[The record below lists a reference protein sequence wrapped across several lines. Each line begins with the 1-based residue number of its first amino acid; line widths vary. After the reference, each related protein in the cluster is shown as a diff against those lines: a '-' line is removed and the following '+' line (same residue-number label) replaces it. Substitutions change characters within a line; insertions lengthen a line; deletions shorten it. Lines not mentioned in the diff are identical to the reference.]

1 MERRPTRKRTT
12 LVVSMLALTLIAPW
26 ALGQDPDAIM
36 ETRRLAEQGD
46 ADAQYNLGYRYVTG
60 IGVPQDRAEA
70 VRWLRLAADQGHTQ
84 AEDFLGRMPPM
95 GSQRATDNVAETELP
110 ATLPPA
116 TGQSPRSGNPFRVPS
131 FRTDAEQGD
140 ADAQFNLGVR
150 YTNGL
155 GVPQDEAE
163 AVRWYQLA
171 AEQGHV
177 DAQWILGVIYA
188 NGEGVPQDE
197 AEAVRWY
204 RLAAEQGNATA
215 QINLGFHY
223 AFGLGVPQDEAEGV
237 RWYRLSADQ
246 GNANAQFNLGVRYAN
261 GLGVPQDEAEAGRWY
276 RLAADQGDA
285 SAQFNLGAMYANG
298 AGVLKDAAEA
308 VRWYRLAA
316 EQGNATAQYNLGVM
330 YGKGAG
336 VLKDSVLAHMW
347 LNIAGAIGNEDARD
361 LRDALERDMTRD
373 EITRATE
380 LARACMASDY
390 QDCER

>member
-1 MERRPTRKRTT
+1 MERRATRTRTT
-12 LVVSMLALTLIAPW
+12 LAVSMLALTLIAPW
-26 ALGQDPDAIM
+26 ALGQDLT
-36 ETRRLAEQGD
+36 ETRRLAEQED

-131 FRTDAEQGD
+131 LRTDAEQGD

-150 YTNGL
+150 YDIGL
-155 GVPQDEAE
+155 GVPQD
-163 AVRWYQLA
+163 
-171 AEQGHV
+171 
-177 DAQWILGVIYA
+177 D
-188 NGEGVPQDE
+188 

-204 RLAAEQGNATA
+204 RLAADQGNATA
-215 QINLGFHY
+215 QYNLGLMY
-223 AFGLGVPQDEAEGV
+223 AIGEGVLKDDAEAV

-246 GNANAQFNLGVRYAN
+246 GNATAQYNLGIRYAI
-261 GLGVPQDEAEAGRWY
+261 GR
-276 RLAADQGDA
+276 
-285 SAQFNLGAMYANG
+285 
-298 AGVLKDAAEA
+298 GVLKDDAEA
-308 VRWYRLAA
+308 VRWYRLSAEQGDADAQYNLGLRYDNGEGVLKDDAEAVRWYRLSA
-316 EQGNATAQYNLGVM
+316 EQGNATAQYNLGIS
-330 YGKGAG
+330 YANGEG

-347 LNIAGAIGNEDARD
+347 FNIAGANGNEAARKR
-361 LRDALERDMTRD
+361 RDNLERDMTRD

-390 QDCER
+390 QDCERCAKHSEIATPRCQIAPCRVPGPRRLSS